1 MICEDRRERDSKK
14 NQKHKTKQKQT
25 WQLTHSPISAFRNSD
40 GKTNK
45 KRQLMR
51 RTKWMRLQVQTDLAQ
66 QMTTQHKII
75 TKINVVQKWL
85 WKTMAKSGTSDTEY
99 LERNNNE
106 DTLVSGSPW
115 ENTQTH

>member
-1 MICEDRRERDSKK
+1 MDEASGVDWLSTAND
-14 NQKHKTKQKQT
+14 NT
-25 WQLTHSPISAFRNSD
+25 
-40 GKTNK
+40 
-45 KRQLMR
+45 
-51 RTKWMRLQVQTDLAQ
+51 AQ
-66 QMTTQHKII
+66 NHN
-75 TKINVVQKWL
+75 KINVVQKWL